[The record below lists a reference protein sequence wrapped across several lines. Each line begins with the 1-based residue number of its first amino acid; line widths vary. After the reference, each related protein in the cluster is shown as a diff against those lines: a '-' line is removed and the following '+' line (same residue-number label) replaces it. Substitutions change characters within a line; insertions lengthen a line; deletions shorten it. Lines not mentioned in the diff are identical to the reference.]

1 MSLKLKPLVKDKIQ
15 LDDRLSNF
23 ACHCIPLIFGGIALT
38 LYSYIASPYEYGYTL
53 YELFPARS
61 PLYNSS
67 DLEEILIDFP
77 RIQPGLART
86 AEQQASIQ
94 FVFLIVTI
102 VTALTIGAVTTVIA
116 LQVEI
121 FDPLTSSLHFT
132 DSVNWSPSSN
142 NASLPSNES
151 NVNISNFTDERTV
164 KDDPSPQPV

>member
-1 MSLKLKPLVKDKIQ
+1 M
-15 LDDRLSNF
+15 
-23 ACHCIPLIFGGIALT
+23 FGGLALT
-38 LYSYIASPYEYGYTL
+38 LYSFIASPYEYGYTL

-86 AEQQASIQ
+86 AAQQAFIQ

-102 VTALTIGAVTTVIA
+102 VTALTLGAVTTVIA
-116 LQVEI
+116 LRVEI

-132 DSVNWSPSSN
+132 DSVNWPPPPPSSSN
-142 NASLPSNES
+142 DALLLSNES
-151 NVNISNFTDERTV
+151 NVNISNCTDERTG